1 MEILPIK
8 TPILKTG
15 DDLASVIAASGV
27 LQDGDVLVVSS
38 KAVATCEGAA
48 IDLSKIKPTAEAVE
62 WSKKC
67 GQTPEFRQAV
77 LDETKRMHG
86 WVGGSCPHAMFTYL
100 KPDGF
105 TTGALLSANAG
116 LDLSNVVKGYAIG
129 WPLDPVA
136 STKKLAADVAKKSGK
151 RVAVIIGDSCC
162 MPARLGVIAF
172 ALTACGIDPLVNH
185 MGTSDL
191 FGKTFRMTRE
201 AVADQLCIAANYVM
215 GNTGQQTPAAVVRGH
230 GLPAT
235 NFCGWVEGIE
245 PEEDLFRDILWQ
257 KPAA

>member
-8 TPILKTG
+8 TAVLKTG
-15 DDLASVIAASGV
+15 DDFASIIAASGV
-27 LQDGDVLVVSS
+27 LQDGDVVVVSS
-38 KAVATCEGAA
+38 KAMATCEGAA

-77 LDETKRMHG
+77 LDETTRMNG

-105 TTGALLSANAG
+105 PVGALLSANAG
-116 LDLSNVVKGYAIG
+116 LDLSNVIKGYAIG

-136 STKKLAADVAKKSGK
+136 STRKLAADVRGKSGK
-151 RVAVIIGDSCC
+151 KVAVILGDSCC

-172 ALTACGIDPLVNH
+172 ALTACGIDPLVDH

-215 GNTGQQTPAAVVRGH
+215 GNTAQQTPAAAVRGH
-230 GLPAT
+230 GLT
-235 NFCGWVEGIE
+235 LTDFCGWVPGIE
-245 PEEDLFRDILWQ
+245 PEEDLFRDILW
-257 KPAA
+257 KSR